1 MVQFCCLRLYLWNGS
16 LLSIAMDDNG
26 LKLEKVGLTWSF
38 PATCVCLQNHQ
49 KRKSLSTSSM
59 LSEIMTQVC
68 ALNLYWL
75 FHLFHF
81 SVERSKDS
89 RLFTQCSMWA
99 PQKCV
104 CLQAICGTPS
114 IFDRILCP
122 QVHSNIKQIIVN
134 NYNYYYSD
142 QCSTLIFLD
151 ISLWASE
158 FNKSLAHEDKPLVQ
172 EKLKWFKTLQCL

>member
-1 MVQFCCLRLYLWNGS
+1 MVPFCLLQWMTVDWN
-16 LLSIAMDDNG
+16 
-26 LKLEKVGLTWSF
+26 LKKLGQLEVFQLHVYACK
-38 PATCVCLQNHQ
+38 NHQ

-99 PQKCV
+99 PQKCF

-122 QVHSNIKQIIVN
+122 QVHSNIKQIIIN

-142 QCSTLIFLD
+142 QCLTLIFLD

-158 FNKSLAHEDKPLVQ
+158 FNKSLTHEDKPLVQ
-172 EKLKWFKTLQCL
+172 EKLN